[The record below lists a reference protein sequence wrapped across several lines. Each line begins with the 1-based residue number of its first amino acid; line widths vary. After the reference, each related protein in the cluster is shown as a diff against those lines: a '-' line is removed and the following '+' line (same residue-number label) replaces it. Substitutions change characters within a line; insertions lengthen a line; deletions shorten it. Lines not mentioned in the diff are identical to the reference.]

1 MTGFLLMSV
10 FLLAATPRQ
19 FLHDLVTS
27 HSHVLPQGHEEA
39 EVSIKGYQ
47 CDTQS
52 AVAKSPFFEPETEPL
67 GITIRSIQ
75 VRLRSRLPEYTSLP
89 AAPQYFLRGPPV
101 QS

>member
-1 MTGFLLMSV
+1 MTGILLMSV

-52 AVAKSPFFEPETEPL
+52 AVAKSPFVEPETNPVST
-67 GITIRSIQ
+67 TIASIQ
-75 VRLRSRLPEYTSLP
+75 VRLRSHLPQYSSLP
-89 AAPQYFLRGPPV
+89 AARQHFLRGPPV